1 MSLHLLLLAKSP
13 LQALTGQVPDISFL
27 LHFTFVSQFITRLTR
42 VTPTPSFCPNPMRS
56 VATGSVLQRTRGTN
70 SLGRSAPLILRRSSY
85 VCLSEVPF
93 RLPPTRGSLCC
104 QGRDT
109 RLISHQN
116 LFFVMLP
123 LLMKN
128 LASCP
133 PLTLMTSQ
141 GEPSFFLFER
151 MGSKK
156 ACIIK
161 HITHLEDSQ
170 VAHERSASP
179 THQNSKP
186 G

>member
-1 MSLHLLLLAKSP
+1 M
-13 LQALTGQVPDISFL
+13 
-27 LHFTFVSQFITRLTR
+27 
-42 VTPTPSFCPNPMRS
+42 
-56 VATGSVLQRTRGTN
+56 
-70 SLGRSAPLILRRSSY
+70 
-85 VCLSEVPF
+85 PF
-93 RLPPTRGSLCC
+93 RLPRTRVSLCC
-104 QGRDT
+104 KGRDT

-156 ACIIK
+156 PASSNISPILKIPKLLMKDQLHLHIK
-161 HITHLEDSQ
+161 IQNQDDFEEFISYNQLMDFLEQSSEPEELGDGYSKFR
-170 VAHERSASP
+170 VIKVKGSP
-179 THQNSKP
+179 RPTQP
-186 G
+186 RPY